1 MLRPYKRRLKRW
13 LLTKH
18 LRSQVREPA
27 ALPQKSCP
35 KHETAPLLQCHFH
48 QPSHSVRVRHSR
60 KPRAHG
66 THRLSCKNR
75 SRSRE
80 LRPQQQP
87 VRGNGRH
94 DRDDDEGGT
103 SHVLPKIYLKSS
115 NANNASH
122 ANLRT
127 PMPTKPQPHSLPPPS
142 QGITRLAGAI
152 K

>member
-48 QPSHSVRVRHSR
+48 QPSHSARVRRSR
-60 KPRAHG
+60 TPRAHG
-66 THRLSCKNR
+66 THRLSRKSR

-80 LRPQQQP
+80 LHSQQQP

-103 SHVLPKIYLKSS
+103 SHVLPTNYLKSS
-115 NANNASH
+115 NQTMQIMQIFGRRCRRSRSRTRCRRPLRAS
-122 ANLRT
+122 
-127 PMPTKPQPHSLPPPS
+127 P
-142 QGITRLAGAI
+142 G
-152 K
+152 